1 MSEDGRPA
9 AQNGALD
16 IRIKDAVRGLD
27 DGRIFG
33 MLEQDELG
41 FFSAQSPLF
50 RMGELYPA
58 VALFAGF
65 V

>member
-27 DGRIFG
+27 DGGTPG
-33 MLEQDELG
+33 MLEQDELC
-41 FFSAQSPLF
+41 F
-50 RMGELYPA
+50 RNARHSVMANFTL
-58 VALFAGF
+58 ALRRLQEFQ
-65 V
+65 